1 MSGTKTGR
9 SSSPPPQV
17 LSLQASM
24 QPRDVF
30 GGGALGGNRLVLYD
44 DEPLVYD
51 AWNVEDYHLETPRT
65 LNAKGVRG

>member
-1 MSGTKTGR
+1 M
-9 SSSPPPQV
+9 
-17 LSLQASM
+17 LSLRVSG

-65 LNAKGVRG
+65 LNAKEVRD